1 MPNETAKLAGSSGTG
16 VATSAKMAAANG
28 VPNQKWQICQNGKT
42 SLQFRYLQ
50 VGRLTS
56 RYYFLE

>member
-1 MPNETAKLAGSSGTG
+1 
-16 VATSAKMAAANG
+16 MAAANG